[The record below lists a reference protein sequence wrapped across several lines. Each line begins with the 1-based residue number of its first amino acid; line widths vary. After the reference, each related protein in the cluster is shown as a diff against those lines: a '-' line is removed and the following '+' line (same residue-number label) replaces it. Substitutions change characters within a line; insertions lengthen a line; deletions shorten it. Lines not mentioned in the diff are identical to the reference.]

1 MDYYDE
7 IKNKLINDKVYSK
20 VKYYLKEKHKVATC
34 FEIGKLLY

>member
-20 VKYYLKEKHKVATC
+20 VKYYLKEN
-34 FEIGKLLY
+34 IKLLPVLK